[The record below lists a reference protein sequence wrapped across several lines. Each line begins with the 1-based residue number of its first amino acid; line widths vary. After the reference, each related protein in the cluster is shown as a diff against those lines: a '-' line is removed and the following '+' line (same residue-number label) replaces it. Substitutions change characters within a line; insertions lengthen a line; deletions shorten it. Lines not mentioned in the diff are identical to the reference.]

1 MSGVDAVDVEVAGRV
16 VTVTSPDK
24 VMFPEHGQT
33 KLDVVDYYR
42 SVEDE
47 LMGAIRGRPV
57 LMQRFPNGVGGSSFF
72 QKRVPKDAP
81 DWLETSVVSTPN
93 GTTSKALVA
102 ADLAHIVWAVNL
114 GCLGFHVWPNLAADD
129 AHADELRIDLDPQP
143 GVAFDEARTAARELK
158 TLLDELGIRGW
169 PKTTGNRGIHVYTRL
184 APEWSPVE
192 VRRAAVAVA
201 RELARRRPDVITD
214 AWWKEERGE
223 RIFVDFNQNAPHK
236 TVFGAWS
243 VRARPGA
250 QVSTPFHWDELDD
263 IDPDACTMA
272 TVPARVEARGDP
284 WADIDADPQS
294 LAPLLEMYAR
304 DLASGLEDAPWPP
317 VYPKMPGEP
326 PRVAPS
332 RAKKPAAEKKP
343 APAKKKAPAKKRAGS

>member
-143 GVAFDEARTAARELK
+143 GVAFDEARAAARELQ
-158 TLLDELGIRGW
+158 D
-169 PKTTGNRGIHVYTRL
+169 
-184 APEWSPVE
+184 AA
-192 VRRAAVAVA
+192 RRA
-201 RELARRRPDVITD
+201 RDPRRGRRPPAT
-214 AWWKEERGE
+214 AASTCTRGSPPSG
-223 RIFVDFNQNAPHK
+223 RRSRSGAP
-236 TVFGAWS
+236 
-243 VRARPGA
+243 R
-250 QVSTPFHWDELDD
+250 L
-263 IDPDACTMA
+263 
-272 TVPARVEARGDP
+272 
-284 WADIDADPQS
+284 
-294 LAPLLEMYAR
+294 
-304 DLASGLEDAPWPP
+304 
-317 VYPKMPGEP
+317 
-326 PRVAPS
+326 PS
-332 RAKKPAAEKKP
+332 RASSPAAVP
-343 APAKKKAPAKKRAGS
+343 T

>member
-1 MSGVDAVDVEVAGRV
+1 MDVEVAGRV
-16 VTVTSPDK
+16 VTVSSPDK
-24 VMFPEHGQT
+24 VMFPEPGLT

-42 SVEDE
+42 RVEAP
-47 LMGAIRGRPV
+47 LMNAIQGRPV

-81 DWLETSVVSTPN
+81 EWLETSIVSTPN
-93 GTTSKALVA
+93 GTTSRALVA
-102 ADLAHIVWAVNL
+102 ADLAHILWAVNL
-114 GCLGFHVWPNLAADD
+114 GCLGFHVWPNLASDD
-129 AHADELRIDLDPQP
+129 DHADELRIDLDPQP
-143 GVAFDEARTAARELK
+143 GVGFEEVREAARELK
-158 TLLDELGIRGW
+158 MLLDELGIRGW

-184 APEWSPVE
+184 ERRWTPIE

-223 RIFVDFNQNAPHK
+223 RVFVDFNQNAPHK

-243 VRARPGA
+243 VRARPQA
-250 QVSTPFHWDELDD
+250 QVSTPFVWDELDD
-263 IDPDACTMA
+263 IDPEACTA
-272 TVPARVEARGDP
+272 TTVPDCVEARGDA
-284 WADIDADPQS
+284 WSDIDDDLQV
-294 LAPLLEMYAR
+294 LTPLLEMYDR
-304 DLASGLEDAPWPP
+304 DIASGLEDAPWPP

-332 RAKKPAAEKKP
+332 RARKDDDGKPVAPKKRTSAR
-343 APAKKKAPAKKRAGS
+343 KAPRRPKRGI